1 MNAISAPSHT
11 STVLEPNLLNSSINP
26 TIHYLFRHVTPMSWK
41 PAQNTYELTKDNLY
55 QASEVN
61 QARKKVN
68 LVQQQVIT
76 AYASYGIDP

>member
-1 MNAISAPSHT
+1 
-11 STVLEPNLLNSSINP
+11 
-26 TIHYLFRHVTPMSWK
+26 MSWK
-41 PAQNTYELTKDNLY
+41 PAQNTYELTKYNLY